1 MSLPLTPQVMAE
13 VQSFL
18 KLLGEVYDIFG
29 LDYSMALSTRP
40 EGYLGELELWNK
52 AEKALEE
59 ALNTTGRPWTVNEG
73 EFKCGGVWG
82 KCGDSA
88 FEQGGE
94 SAGRGAEHHRQALDN
109 QRVGVWKKC
118 AGSVEAALWYRGEAA
133 LDSTGRP
140 WAINPLKCG
149 KVRGKAWHRECQ
161 YCGHTASSSFPLTIS
176 CRCRCLVGSGS
187 HQFAECAQSNPASCL
202 YPSPS

>member
-59 ALNTTGRPWTVNEG
+59 ALNTTGRPWTINEG
-73 EFKCGGVWG
+73 ERKCGRCVGEVWSLRCG
-82 KCGDSA
+82 IRQRQRWMPQAGSGPLIHRSVARSGEKCGTEIVDIVA
-88 FEQGGE
+88 TL
-94 SAGRGAEHHRQALDN
+94 HHHL
-109 QRVGVWKKC
+109 
-118 AGSVEAALWYRGEAA
+118 
-133 LDSTGRP
+133 
-140 WAINPLKCG
+140 
-149 KVRGKAWHRECQ
+149 
-161 YCGHTASSSFPLTIS
+161 SS
-176 CRCRCLVGSGS
+176 
-187 HQFAECAQSNPASCL
+187 
-202 YPSPS
+202 